1 MAALFSCVI
10 RARVIFSD
18 FNADQTRPSAPRS
31 SRTRET
37 RRKSQVGHQCWCR
50 LQQRAL
56 RNRFRH
62 LQHQPPLADDGR
74 QTTPSPCFPGQG
86 PELDNWGRLQIL
98 WGTKVASCAN
108 EGSHVKYAVT
118 GNLTHFMALSAIC
131 LHIQRK
137 RSRVTHLSR
146 AMGNQCSG

>member
-31 SRTRET
+31 FRARET

-62 LQHQPPLADDGR
+62 LQHQPPLLMTEGRPLLRHVSRDKAPSSIIGADSRFCGE
-74 QTTPSPCFPGQG
+74 QKWHLAPM
-86 PELDNWGRLQIL
+86 
-98 WGTKVASCAN
+98 KVP
-108 EGSHVKYAVT
+108 
-118 GNLTHFMALSAIC
+118 M
-131 LHIQRK
+131 
-137 RSRVTHLSR
+137 
-146 AMGNQCSG
+146 